1 MAQKLQVWRNE
12 YKYWISYPN
21 SIYLKEDLNKL
32 LIPDGYSLDGGYKVR
47 SLYFDSINNIDYMQK
62 MAGVEFRKKIRLR
75 SYGEDTDSIKL
86 EMKQK
91 CGKYQKKSSLI
102 LNKQDAVHVQD
113 GDYQVLLN
121 QEDDTALEIYSL
133 LKLGCYRPV
142 TLIEYDRMAYIYP
155 EFSTRITIDSNV
167 RCSCTELNL
176 FQKNVQWTPVI
187 DQYAILEVKYNQHL
201 LTTISNVL
209 GKYDLVNTSVSKY
222 GYSRDMELI
231 L

>member
-1 MAQKLQVWRNE
+1 MVQKLQVWRNE
-12 YKYWISYPN
+12 YKYWISYPD

-32 LIPDGYSLDGGYKVR
+32 LIPDRYSLGGGYKVR

-62 MAGVEFRKKIRLR
+62 MSGVEFRKKIRLR
-75 SYGEDTDSIKL
+75 SYGEDTDSVKL

-91 CGKYQKKSSLI
+91 RGKYQKKSSLI
-102 LNKQDAVHVQD
+102 LNRQDAVHVQN
-113 GDYQVLLN
+113 GNYEVLLN

-142 TLIEYDRMAYIYP
+142 TLVEYDRMAYIYP
-155 EFSTRITIDSNV
+155 EFSTRLTIDQNV
-167 RCSCTELNL
+167 RCSCTELDL
-176 FQKNVQWTPVI
+176 FQKNVRWNPAI
-187 DQYAILEVKYNQHL
+187 NRYAILEVKFNQHL
-201 LTTISNVL
+201 LKMISDVL
-209 GKYDLVNTSVSKY
+209 SKYDLVNTSISKY